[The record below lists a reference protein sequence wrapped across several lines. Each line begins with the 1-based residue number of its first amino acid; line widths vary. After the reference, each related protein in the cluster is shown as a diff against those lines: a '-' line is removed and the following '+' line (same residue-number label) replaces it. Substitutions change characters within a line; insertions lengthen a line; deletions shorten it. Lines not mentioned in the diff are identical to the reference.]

1 MKKHRL
7 KTVALTAMLAAGAAT
22 GPAHSAQLDTILST
36 ANEVHE
42 QARRSQSRVDELNE
56 ETRQL
61 LQEYRTVIKEVE
73 GLRVYN
79 RQLDRQIASQESE
92 KADLN
97 ESIEQVTL
105 IERQVM
111 PLMTRMIDALDQFV
125 ELDTPFMLSERT
137 ERIENLRDIIDR
149 ADIEVAEQFGQILN
163 AYQIENE
170 YGRTME
176 AYTDE
181 IELDGRTLVVDF
193 LRVGR
198 IALMYQTAD
207 GSRTGVWNQA
217 ERQWEE
223 LPASYNTPVRN
234 GIRMSRQQMAVDLL
248 TLPIP
253 GPVEASR

>member
-22 GPAHSAQLDTILST
+22 GPAHAAQLDTILST
-36 ANEVHE
+36 ANEVHD
-42 QARRSQSRVDELNE
+42 QARRSQSRIDELSDE
-56 ETRQL
+56 AREL
-61 LQEYRTVIKEVE
+61 LQQYRTVMKEVE

-79 RQLDRQIASQESE
+79 RQLDRQISSQEEE
-92 KADLN
+92 KQELN

-125 ELDTPFMLSERT
+125 ELDVPFLMEEREDRV
-137 ERIENLRDIIDR
+137 ERLRDIIDR
-149 ADIEVAEQFGQILN
+149 ADVEVAEQFGQILN

-181 IELDGRTLVVDF
+181 IDLDGQTMVVDF

-198 IALMYQTAD
+198 VALMYQTAD
-207 GSRTGVWNQA
+207 GARSGVWNQE
-217 ERQWEE
+217 ERRWEE
-223 LPASYNTPVRN
+223 LPASYSTPIRN
-234 GIRMSRQQMAVDLL
+234 GIRMAREQMSVDLL

-253 GPVEASR
+253 GPEASQ